1 MTTIKNFEDLDSWK
15 KARELAGYV
24 YALTRKE
31 KFSRDFGLSNQIQRA
46 ASSVMHNIAE
56 GFEAGYDA
64 EFIRFLKMA
73 RRSAGETQ
81 SELYLALD
89 ALYIT
94 EDELKKAYNLAVES
108 KKLINGMIT
117 YLNKR
122 KSTDGLA
129 N

>member
-1 MTTIKNFEDLDSWK
+1 MVPVT
-15 KARELAGYV
+15 AR
-24 YALTRKE
+24 
-31 KFSRDFGLSNQIQRA
+31 
-46 ASSVMHNIAE
+46 E

-108 KKLINGMIT
+108 KKLINGLIT
-117 YLNKR
+117 YLTKR
-122 KSTDGLA
+122 KPPDGSA